1 MAEPV
6 KIEILMVDKMSGT
19 MDKSQRK
26 VKELRQHVSGTNKE
40 LEDTE
45 RITGRLSRS
54 IGKLAGAF
62 AIKEL
67 VSNVAKVRGEF
78 QQLEVAFGT
87 MLQSAEKADALM
99 QQLTKTA
106 ATTPFGLED
115 VAQGAKQLLAYGLE
129 AEKVNETLIRLGD
142 IAAGLS
148 VPLNDLVYL
157 YGTTMA
163 QGRLYTQD
171 LNQFTG
177 RGIPMISE
185 LAKQF
190 GVAESKV
197 KELVESGKVG
207 FPEVQKVIES
217 LTNEGGKFGG
227 LMEEQSKT
235 IIGQISNIEDSLS
248 MMMNELGQQNEG
260 IINTTLSG
268 ISYVIEHYE
277 RMGRVLLG
285 LVATY
290 GTYRTAIMLVTAA
303 KGWATAAEALH
314 YNWLLLVEKA
324 QKMLNATM
332 LANPYVLVATLIAG
346 VVAAMVSMKSE
357 AELLKEADEAYE
369 EQKQKVIE
377 AEEEHKR
384 MLEELCQIA
393 GDEALSTDTRREALN
408 RLEQKYPDIFAKYDT
423 EYEKLKNIKKIKE
436 EIAALD
442 GRKSLARPENELKSV
457 NERISALEKKKKTER
472 WEESDR
478 RGSMKKTGGLT
489 KEEET
494 ELKSLYQRRG
504 GLNDQIRKERANAY
518 FENLTGVSNETLD
531 AEIRNRENLLARM
544 RMQGAKYGIIT
555 RGDAAIH
562 GQYSREELQYQLN
575 KLKSEKNER
584 NATRKNSS
592 GWGAQA
598 KKDYE
603 NALKKYNDFVNNK
616 SNELTQAE
624 YEKRAKELKDD
635 LEQKKKEYEKYK
647 PAKNSEADKDAK
659 RKQKEQTEAERRKQ
673 TEEKLGQELV
683 ELQREN
689 DAAEIETMQEGL
701 VKKLREIDNEYQARM
716 NAISKLESQWKRD
729 NVKAGMKTGDN
740 GLTEEQSAALEE
752 ARKQAESK
760 RKKATADAEK
770 EARREEINAMV
781 EYLKEY
787 GSFQQQK
794 LALAEE
800 YAQKIADVDASS
812 LDASA
817 KAWQKKKL
825 LKEKHQKEASLSYEN
840 ISRGI
845 DWRAL
850 FSGVGD
856 LTKEIMTPMMEQLK
870 AFVNTDDFRNADAET
885 QQKVTELMQEM
896 RQYIGTDQ
904 SVTWQSLAA
913 AIKDFT
919 AAVSAYD
926 TAKKEEDAAV
936 KARDEGK
943 RRMDAGEITAEE
955 YKALEQRAQELGDVT
970 SQARENMESFGNALN
985 RTSEEV
991 ANFTSGLT
999 TALNNAKGWAGAEGF
1014 GEVTSAVGG
1023 IDKLKGTLD
1032 SILPQMGEG
1041 MAKTLGSE
1049 LSKTIGNTLGSLGS
1063 GIEGVLSSSIGGIVG
1078 IVAQIPK
1085 LILNLVGSIKNFVTG
1100 ILDSLT
1106 ELISLRWIDDLVV
1119 SILDAIGNLINAIFD
1134 LPENLFHVVEA
1145 IIVDGIGGLLD
1156 SVIGRIGNILSFG
1169 ALSSSASDWFT
1180 NSNAKEVKKTINR
1193 LTERNELLEQAIEDL
1208 TDEMKNARGA
1218 RAIEASSR
1226 ASKLQEETNANYLSI
1241 AQAQARYHGKHHSFN
1256 YYWGGFSQEQIDRLS
1271 EQIGRQWDGSLWS
1284 LSPDEMKMLRS
1295 NVDMWEQ
1302 ILNTGK
1308 GGYAGKVAEKLDD
1321 YIDQAG
1327 KLEEITDALYENLTT
1342 TTKDNVFDD
1351 FLNSLYDLADGS
1363 EDVMDEIADN
1373 WQKMVNR
1380 MVVNNL
1386 VGAKFQER
1394 LDGWYEELAKLNE
1407 VRLNGE
1413 ITDAEYRKRLD
1424 ELKAEY
1430 EGYVESAEN
1439 ELNMLRAEG
1448 IIQSTGE
1455 NGGVSQ
1461 SGKAGA
1467 FTTMSQE
1474 QAGKLEGLFVS
1485 GQMHWSSIDEKM
1497 TDVSVQIGAAG
1508 DTLKKIEEHTS
1519 SSAQS
1524 LDDIRNDIKIIKR
1537 DGLKMK

>member
-1 MAEPV
+1 
-6 KIEILMVDKMSGT
+6 MVDKLSSN

-26 VKELRQHVSGTNKE
+26 VKELKQNVANANKE
-40 LEDTE
+40 LENTE
-45 RITGRLSRS
+45 RISNRLTSS
-54 IGKLAGAF
+54 VGKLAGAF

-67 VSNVAKVRGEF
+67 VANVTKVRGQF
-78 QQLEVAFGT
+78 QQLEVAFTT
-87 MLQSAEKADALM
+87 MLQSAEKADALL

-129 AEKVNETLIRLGD
+129 AEKVNDTLIRLGD

-235 IIGQISNIEDSLS
+235 ISGQISNIEDSIS
-248 MMMNELGQQNEG
+248 MMFNELGQQSEG

-277 RMGRVLLG
+277 RFGRILLG

-332 LANPYVLVATLIAG
+332 LANPYVLVATLISG

-384 MLEELCQIA
+384 LLEELCQIA

-442 GRKSLARPENELKSV
+442 GKKSIARPENELKSV
-457 NERISALEKKKKTER
+457 NERISALEKKKKTEI
-472 WEESDR
+472 WQQSDR
-478 RGSMKKTGGLT
+478 LGSMKKTGGLT
-489 KEEET
+489 EEEEN
-494 ELKSLYQRRG
+494 ELKSLYRRRG

-518 FENLTGVSNETLD
+518 FENLTGVSNKTLD
-531 AEIRNRENLLARM
+531 EEIRNRENLLARM
-544 RMQGAKYGIIT
+544 KMQGAKYGIIT
-555 RGDAAIH
+555 RGDATIH

-603 NALKKYNDFVNNK
+603 YSLKKYNDFVNNK

-647 PAKNSEADKDAK
+647 PAKNSEADKAAK

-673 TEEKLGQELV
+673 TEEKLGHELV
-683 ELQREN
+683 DLQREN

-701 VKKLREIDNEYQARM
+701 QKKLHEIDNEYQARM

-729 NVKAGMKTGDN
+729 NVKAGIKTGDN
-740 GLTEEQSAALEE
+740 GLTEEQGAALEE
-752 ARKQAESK
+752 ARKQAEAK
-760 RKKATADAEK
+760 RKKATDEAEK

-794 LALAEE
+794 LAIAEE

-825 LKEKHQKEASLSYEN
+825 LKEKQQKEASLSFEN

-845 DWRAL
+845 DWHAL

-856 LTKEIMTPMMEQLK
+856 LTKEMMAPMMEQLQAWVK
-870 AFVNTDDFRNADAET
+870 TDEYRNADAET
-885 QQKVTELMQEM
+885 QQKVTALIQEM
-896 RQYIGTDQ
+896 RKYVGTDQ
-904 SVTWQSLAA
+904 SVTWESLDK

-919 AAVSAYD
+919 EAVAAYD
-926 TAKKEEDAAV
+926 KAKKEEDAAV
-936 KARDEGK
+936 RARDEGK
-943 RRMDAGEITAEE
+943 NRLDAGEITADE
-955 YKALEQRAQELGDVT
+955 YKALEQRAQELGDAT
-970 SQARENMESFGNALN
+970 AQSREDMEAFGNALN

-999 TALNNAKGWAGAEGF
+999 TALNNAKGWADVEGF
-1014 GEVTSAVGG
+1014 GEVKSAVGG
-1023 IDKLKGTLD
+1023 IDKLKGMLD
-1032 SILPQMGEG
+1032 SLLPNIGEG
-1041 MAKTLGSE
+1041 MGKDIGSSLSKTLGSA
-1049 LSKTIGNTLGSLGS
+1049 LGSIGS
-1063 GIEGVLSSSIGGIVG
+1063 GIEGLLSSGVGSIVG

-1085 LILNLVGSIKNFVTG
+1085 LILSLVSSIKNLVTG

-1119 SILDAIGNLINAIFD
+1119 SILDAVGNLINAIFD
-1134 LPENLFHVVEA
+1134 LPENLFKVLVNIVVNG
-1145 IIVDGIGGLLD
+1145 VGGLLD
-1156 SVIGRIGNILSFG
+1156 GVIGRIGNILTFG
-1169 ALSSSASDWFT
+1169 ALSSRASDWFI
-1180 NSNAKEVKKTINR
+1180 NSNAKKVAKTIER
-1193 LTERNELLEQAIEDL
+1193 LTKRNELLEQAIEDL
-1208 TDEMKNARGA
+1208 TDVMKTARGESAIDASNRA
-1218 RAIEASSR
+1218 R
-1226 ASKLQEETNANYLSI
+1226 KHQEETNANYLAI
-1241 AQAQARYHGKHHSFN
+1241 AKAQAGYHGKHHSFN
-1256 YYWGGFSQEQIDRLS
+1256 YYWGGFSEEQIARLS
-1271 EQIGRQWDGSLWS
+1271 KQIGRQWDGSLWS
-1284 LSPDEMKMLRS
+1284 LSPEEMRILRS
-1295 NVDMWEQ
+1295 NVDMWNQ

-1308 GGYAGKVAEKLDD
+1308 GGYAGKVANKLND

-1327 KLEEITDALYENLTT
+1327 KLDEITDALYENLTT
-1342 TTKDNVFDD
+1342 TTKENVFDD
-1351 FLNSLYDLADGS
+1351 FLNSLYALADGS

-1380 MVVNNL
+1380 MAVNNL
-1386 VGAKFQER
+1386 VGAKFQKNLE
-1394 LDGWYEELAKLNE
+1394 DWYEKLAKLNE
-1407 VRLNGE
+1407 ARTNGE
-1413 ITDAEYRKRLD
+1413 ITDGEYRKLLD
-1424 ELKAEY
+1424 ALKAEY
-1430 EGYVESAEN
+1430 DGYVESAMRDIET
-1439 ELNMLRAEG
+1439 LRSEG
-1448 IIQSTGE
+1448 IVKATEE
-1455 NGGVSQ
+1455 NSGVTQ

-1467 FTTMSQE
+1467 FTTMSQD

-1485 GQMHWSSIDEKM
+1485 GQMHWASMDDKL
-1497 TDVSVQIGAAG
+1497 TDVTRQMDEAG
-1508 DTLKKIEEHTS
+1508 DHLRQIATNTGR
-1519 SSAQS
+1519 SAQS
-1524 LDDIRNDIKIIKR
+1524 LGEIKEDIKKMIR

>member
-1 MAEPV
+1 
-6 KIEILMVDKMSGT
+6 MVDKLSGG

-26 VKELRQHVSGTNKE
+26 VKELRQQVSGTNKE
-40 LEDTE
+40 LEETE
-45 RITGRLSRS
+45 RITGRLTRS
-54 IGKLAGAF
+54 IGKLAGVF

-67 VSNVAKVRGEF
+67 VSKVTKVRGEF

-87 MLQSAEKADALM
+87 MLQSTEKADALM
-99 QQLTKTA
+99 QQLINTA

-142 IAAGLS
+142 IAAGVS
-148 VPLNDLVYL
+148 IPLNDLVYL

-190 GVAESKV
+190 GKAESEV
-197 KELVESGKVG
+197 KGLVEAGKVG

-227 LMEEQSKT
+227 LMEAQSKT
-235 IIGQISNIEDSLS
+235 IAGKISNIEDSLS

-290 GTYRTAIMLVTAA
+290 GTYRTAIMVVTAA

-324 QKMLNATM
+324 QKMLNKTM

-346 VVAAMVSMKSE
+346 VVGAMVSMKTE
-357 AELLKEADEAYE
+357 AERIREAEEKYQ
-369 EQKQKVIE
+369 EQKQKMIE

-384 MLEELCQIA
+384 KVEELCQIS
-393 GDEALSTDTRREALN
+393 GDEALSTDIRREALN

-423 EYEKLKNIKKIKE
+423 EYEKLKNIKKINE
-436 EIAALD
+436 EIAAQY
-442 GRKSLARPENELKSV
+442 GKESITRPENELEVVNRRIAELEAINENNKQTRIQHQWNSEKNQWESV
-457 NERISALEKKKKTER
+457 KIVMKDGLDSAGKA
-472 WEESDR
+472 
-478 RGSMKKTGGLT
+478 
-489 KEEET
+489 
-494 ELKSLYQRRG
+494 ELKNLRNKRAT
-504 GLNDQIRKERANAY
+504 LEAQIGKEKVNAY
-518 FENLTGVSNETLD
+518 FEDLTGISNETLA
-531 AEIRNRENLLARM
+531 AEIKRRQDLLAK
-544 RMQGAKYGIIT
+544 MQLEGKNYGRISRSDPQLNGT
-555 RGDAAIH
+555 
-562 GQYSREELQYQLN
+562 YSREELQYQLN
-575 KLKSEKNER
+575 KLKSEQNER
-584 NATRKNSS
+584 NAPRKSS
-592 GWGAQA
+592 SKWGAQA

-603 NALKKYNDFVNNK
+603 DALKEYNDFVNNK
-616 SNELTQAE
+616 SNELTQGE

-635 LEQKKKEYEKYK
+635 LELKKKEYEKYIS
-647 PAKNSEADKDAK
+647 AKNSEADKEGK
-659 RKQKEQTEAERRKQ
+659 REQNRRQ
-673 TEEKLGQELV
+673 IEEKLGQELV

-701 VKKLREIDNEYQARM
+701 QKKLREIDNEYQARM
-716 NAISKLESQWKRD
+716 NAISKLESKWKRE
-729 NVKAGMKTGDN
+729 NEKTGINTGDN
-740 GLTEEQSAALEE
+740 GLTEEQEAALEE
-752 ARKQAESK
+752 ARKQAEVK
-760 RKKATADAEK
+760 RKKATADAER
-770 EARREEINAMV
+770 EFRREEIDAMV

-794 LALAEE
+794 LALEEE
-800 YAQKIADVDASS
+800 YAQKIADVEASS

-825 LKEKHQKEASLSYEN
+825 QKEKQQKEASLLYEN

-856 LTKEIMTPMMEQLK
+856 LTKEMMTPMMEQLK

-885 QQKVTELMQEM
+885 QQKVLELMQEM

-926 TAKKEEDAAV
+926 SAKEEEDAAV

-943 RRMDAGEITAEE
+943 RRMDAGEITAKE

-970 SQARENMESFGNALN
+970 VQARENMESFGNALN
-985 RTSEEV
+985 RTSEGV

-999 TALNNAKGWAGAEGF
+999 TALNNAKGWADAEGF

-1049 LSKTIGNTLGSLGS
+1049 LSKTIGSTLGSLGS
-1063 GIEGVLSSSIGGIVG
+1063 GIEGVLSSGIGSVIG

-1100 ILDSLT
+1100 ILDSMT

-1119 SILDAIGNLINAIFD
+1119 SILDAVGNLIDAIFD
-1134 LPENLFHVVEA
+1134 LPENLYHVVES
-1145 IIVDGIGGLLD
+1145 IIVNGVGGLLNTI
-1156 SVIGRIGNILSFG
+1156 IGRVGNILSLGF
-1169 ALSSSASDWFT
+1169 LSSGGPADWFT
-1180 NSNAKEVKKTINR
+1180 NSNAKEVAETTER
-1193 LTERNELLEQAIEDL
+1193 LTRRNELLEQAIEDL

-1218 RAIEASSR
+1218 SAIEASSR
-1226 ASKLQEETNANYLSI
+1226 AKKLQEETNANYLEMAM
-1241 AQAQARYHGKHHSFN
+1241 AQAGYHKDHHSWN
-1256 YYWGGFSQEQIDRLS
+1256 KYWKGFSQEEIARLS

-1284 LSPDEMKMLRS
+1284 LSPEEMKMLRS
-1295 NVDMWEQ
+1295 NVDMWEK
-1302 ILNTGK
+1302 IIKTGE
-1308 GGYAGKVAEKLDD
+1308 GDYGERLGKKLED
-1321 YIDQAG
+1321 YIAQAG

-1342 TTKDNVFDD
+1342 TTKGNVFDD
-1351 FLNSLYDLADGS
+1351 FLNSLYEMADGS
-1363 EDVMDEIADN
+1363 DEVMEEIALN
-1373 WQKMVNR
+1373 WQNMVNR

-1386 VGAKFQER
+1386 VGAKFQRDLE
-1394 LDGWYEELAKLNE
+1394 GWYEELAKLNE
-1407 VRLNGE
+1407 ARTNGE
-1413 ITDAEYRKRLD
+1413 ITDEEYRKRL
-1424 ELKAEY
+1424 EALKAAYDGYMERAKQDIETLRT
-1430 EGYVESAEN
+1430 EGVIRTTEETS
-1439 ELNMLRAEG
+1439 
-1448 IIQSTGE
+1448 
-1455 NGGVSQ
+1455 GVNQ
-1461 SGKAGA
+1461 SGKSGA
-1467 FTTMSQE
+1467 FTTMSQD
-1474 QAGKLEGLFVS
+1474 QGTKLEGLFVS
-1485 GQMHWSSIDEKM
+1485 GQMHWSSIDDKM
-1497 TDVSVQIGAAG
+1497 TDVSVQIGVAG
-1508 DTLKKIEEHTS
+1508 DTLKKIEEHTG

-1524 LDDIRNDIKIIKR
+1524 LDEIRNDIKIIKR
-1537 DGLKMK
+1537 DGLKIK